1 MHLSTAVGHPALRAI
16 LTNSVSSL
24 AEIEGSLP
32 LHSCR
37 SGILTEGQQWVDS
50 RLLAKY
56 FISVWCRTGI
66 GHKLS
71 FPGELRR
78 AGMQDTTL
86 RSKQK
91 RPRRAE
97 SESSC

>member
-37 SGILTEGQQWVDS
+37 SGILTEGQQWVGSGPLAFSDIAIS
-50 RLLAKY
+50 RVIQ
-56 FISVWCRTGI
+56 FTGN
-66 GHKLS
+66 HE
-71 FPGELRR
+71 P
-78 AGMQDTTL
+78 
-86 RSKQK
+86 
-91 RPRRAE
+91 
-97 SESSC
+97 